1 LECINLTSKP
11 RTVQF
16 LTAIIDSREFAS
28 DNGEEEIE
36 PGTFLDSF
44 SLVEKPYGLHV

>member
-16 LTAIIDSREFAS
+16 LTDIIDSREFAR
-28 DNGEEEIE
+28 DNGEEKIEINE
-36 PGTFLDSF
+36 AKALPLSIN
-44 SLVEKPYGLHV
+44 